1 MDKIKIRQICF
12 ILACMLPLTK
22 TIIYPTTLVYDVG
35 HDLLWSAA
43 INLVAESLIIL
54 SVMLLSKKTDKTLFE
69 LVENTFGNVGARIVY
84 GLFAVFFIV
93 AAALPIM
100 EQKSFVLTVFYEN
113 VPSFISFAP
122 FFALSLFA
130 SIKGIKSIGRMADVL
145 MTIFVVSF
153 AAIIVFSLPEAEFG
167 ELLPVLS
174 ATPPSKLFH
183 SSYTSLS
190 WYTDCVFLLFFMGH
204 YRYEK
209 GSTLKVMI
217 SYGVGAVLT
226 LVFLA
231 VFYAIF
237 GSIALRQQYTL
248 SQISKYTTTFSS
260 LGRIDFVFIYA
271 LTLVLVF
278 YLMLPLVLCV
288 HCVKKTI
295 GCKALYP
302 ALAVNGILFLFVMLF
317 TRSFNAMQKFMTQ
330 KMGLFFILFCYV
342 VPLLA
347 WFLRK
352 EKKK

>member
-43 INLVAESLIIL
+43 INLVAG
-54 SVMLLSKKTDKTLFE
+54 KPHH
-69 LVENTFGNVGARIVY
+69 TFRDAAFQKDRQDAVRTGGKHLRKRGRAHRVR
-84 GLFAVFFIV
+84 LFAVFFIV

-145 MTIFVVSF
+145 MPIFVVSF

-231 VFYAIF
+231 VFYDIF

-302 ALAVNGILFLFVMLF
+302 
-317 TRSFNAMQKFMTQ
+317 RSPSTAYCFCSSCSSPARSTQ
-330 KMGLFFILFCYV
+330 CKSS
-342 VPLLA
+342 
-347 WFLRK
+347 
-352 EKKK
+352 